1 MKSNV
6 FRKIMIATDGS
17 ECSKKVVDKG
27 VEFARLSGGTV
38 YAVYVVS
45 TAYITA
51 IDGSYSSSID
61 MFPYL
66 EAMHEALKKQGQQA
80 VDYVKEL
87 GEKKSVNVESVILEG
102 NPSEELIQ
110 YAEKENM
117 DIVIMGTVGRTG
129 LDRMILGSVAG
140 NVVRHSKV
148 PVMVVREKCES

>member
-1 MKSNV
+1 MKSNI
-6 FRKIMIATDGS
+6 FRNIMIATDGS

-27 VEFARLSGGTV
+27 IKFARLSGGTV

-45 TAYITA
+45 TAYISA
-51 IDGSYSSSID
+51 IDGSYPSSID
-61 MFPYL
+61 MFPYF

-80 VDYVKEL
+80 IDYVKEL
-87 GEKKSVNVESVILEG
+87 GEKKSINVESVILEG
-102 NPSEELIQ
+102 NPSEELIK

-148 PVMVVREKCES
+148 PVMVLREKCES